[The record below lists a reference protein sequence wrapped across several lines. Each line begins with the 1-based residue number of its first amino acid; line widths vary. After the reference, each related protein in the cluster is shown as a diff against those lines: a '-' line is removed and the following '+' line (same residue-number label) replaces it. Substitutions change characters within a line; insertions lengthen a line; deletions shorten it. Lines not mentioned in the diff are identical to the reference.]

1 MLTALLCQ
9 PFRRIRGWEEPG
21 GRVDDLARRLQC
33 FGGLAGAGF
42 LGRVVRVFQFVAP
55 AAQPSE
61 GSQASA
67 ELGADRIVNGLVAVG
82 CGGTQ
87 ALLGE
92 QGDASRALTCFWEA
106 VLELRWF
113 GWRRHRAR
121 GCRQR
126 GAFRPPG
133 GRPR

>member
-67 ELGADRIVNGLVAVG
+67 ELGADRIVNGLVAAG
-82 CGGTQ
+82 CGGAQ

-92 QGDASRALTCFWEA
+92 QRAMQACRAAS
-106 VLELRWF
+106 
-113 GWRRHRAR
+113 
-121 GCRQR
+121 
-126 GAFRPPG
+126 
-133 GRPR
+133 